1 MRGEPEQGRSFIPR
15 DTSSGAIGGSMTG
28 SRIVHVV
35 DDDDSFVTAVS
46 RLLRLNGFDVRPYT
60 SATRFLESLD
70 AASRGCVLAD
80 LAMPDMSGFE
90 LQQRLNGS
98 AAPMPIV
105 FLTGQGDIPGSV
117 RAMRNGAVDFLEKR
131 VPAEELLHAICIALE
146 RDAAEFTMR
155 NRLCSIRERFAR
167 LSSRE
172 HEVLRYVVE
181 GRMIKEIAAALDIH
195 ERTVKLHRTAITRKT
210 GVQSAAMLATLAHE
224 SGLFAVIR
232 DVADESS
239 VAAETGNLPL
249 REVAAS

>member
-1 MRGEPEQGRSFIPR
+1 MS
-15 DTSSGAIGGSMTG
+15 G
-28 SRIVHVV
+28 SRVVHLV
-35 DDDDSFVTAVS
+35 DDDDSFVTALS
-46 RLLRLNGFDVRPYT
+46 RLLRLNGFDVRPFT
-60 SATRFLESLD
+60 SATRFLDSLD

-80 LAMPDMSGFE
+80 LDMPDMSGFE
-90 LQQRLNGS
+90 LQRRLTCS
-98 AAPMPIV
+98 PAPMPIV

-131 VPAEELLHAICIALE
+131 VPAEELLHAICIALD
-146 RDAAEFTMR
+146 RDAMEFSTR
-155 NRLCSIRERFAR
+155 TRLCGIRARFAR

-181 GRMIKEIAAALDIH
+181 GRMIKEIAAALNIH

-224 SGLFAVIR
+224 SGLFAVPHGAAV
-232 DVADESS
+232 DNTAAD
-239 VAAETGNLPL
+239 AGNLPL